1 MSLGIQRFKA
11 WLVFLASLIFLSF
24 LQPWGSFRDQD
35 SFYHAKL
42 ADIILHGA
50 SIPGVQGIHAVHLFF
65 LQNFPWLDLTLLGD
79 RFVDQHLFYHLALT
93 PFVAA
98 FGMFDGLQI
107 ATVLFAALFVTL
119 FFKVLERLS
128 VQHPLL
134 WTTLAVLSMPLSF
147 RLSLGKASPFA
158 LAAFVMGLAAMLRTT
173 NTKRERI
180 ACHAAAFIAGLIFSL
195 SHGGWIILLVSQAL
209 YILGGWIFDRYVTRS
224 KIAWVDA
231 QIFLTT
237 ALGIAAGLIIHPNRA
252 NLLPFLY
259 TQIVQVA
266 LATHASTQLGLEWG
280 PATMGDIA
288 ANLGPLIMAGAA
300 VLLGLVLAPRRP
312 LDTKRARSIVSLGI
326 ILAALTAFT
335 LKSSR
340 MIEYLVPVFA
350 LWLGSLWSLVDP
362 VHFKQELRAIL
373 QKKERTIYIGAL
385 ILMIAVCIR
394 DVRGTY
400 HGLREGARPFNRL
413 APIVEVLNREAT
425 PGERIFHDRWDSFGE
440 LFALAP
446 QFRYISGVDPTFL
459 LAKNPTLGAEYE
471 RITVD
476 KNASITGELQARI
489 SLLERTET
497 CRPAEAK
504 ILVKDGRSI
513 LCR

>member
-1 MSLGIQRFKA
+1 MPF
-11 WLVFLASLIFLSF
+11 LVFLASLTFFSL

-50 SIPGVQGIHAVHLFF
+50 SIPGAQGIQVAHLFF
-65 LQNFPWLDLTLLGD
+65 LQNFPWLDRTLLGD

-93 PFVAA
+93 PFVAR
-98 FGMFDGLQI
+98 FGMLHGLQI
-107 ATVLFAALFVTL
+107 ATALFAALFVAL

-128 VQHPLL
+128 VQHPFL

-158 LAAFVMGLAAMLRTT
+158 LAAFVMGLAAMLHAT

-209 YILGGWIFDRYVTRS
+209 YILGGLIFDRYVTRS

-237 ALGIAAGLIIHPNRA
+237 TLGIATGLIVHPNRA

-259 TQIVQVA
+259 TQVVQVA
-266 LATHASTQLGLEWG
+266 LATHTSTQLGLEWG
-280 PATMGDIA
+280 PATMGDII

-312 LDTKRARSIVSLGI
+312 LDTRRARSIMGLGV

-340 MIEYLVPVFA
+340 MIEYLVPILA

-362 VHFKQELRAIL
+362 IHFKQELRAIL
-373 QKKERTIYIGAL
+373 QKKERTIYLGAL
-385 ILMIAVCIR
+385 VLIVAVCIR

-400 HGLREGARPFNRL
+400 HGLREGARPFSRL
-413 APIVEVLNREAT
+413 APIVEALNREAT

-446 QFRYISGVDPTFL
+446 QFRYVSGVDPTFL

-471 RITVD
+471 RITID
-476 KNASITGELQARI
+476 KNAPITGELQTRI
-489 SLLERTET
+489 SLFERVET
-497 CRPAEAK
+497 CRSTTMNVLIK
-504 ILVKDGRSI
+504 NGRAI